1 MEGGK
6 EGRERE
12 RYGGR
17 ERERDGGR
25 GEGRE
30 KERARW
36 RETEKERWDREATL
50 VRLSK
55 TPEIENML
63 CISTGNR

>member
-12 RYGGR
+12 RDMEG
-17 ERERDGGR
+17 ERDGRR